1 VISFKDVTVHFT
13 KRDGQPFTA
22 LRDVSFEIPEGE
34 FVALIGPSG
43 CGKTTLLKIVAGL
56 QRASAG
62 AIEID
67 GRVVTSP
74 GPDRALVFQNFVLL
88 PWCDVVTNVAF
99 GLEARG
105 VGKAER
111 IERARAELAKVG
123 LTGFEHHLP
132 HELSGGMQQ
141 RVGIA
146 RALAVNPDT
155 LLMDEPFGALDALTR
170 RVMQRDLA
178 ALWSTEGNRRTA
190 IFVTHSMAEAVFLA
204 DRIVLMNTRPGRVE
218 EIIEVPFRRPRGDDV
233 TRSTEY
239 RDFVDYLSSRLE
251 GMQRSD
257 MGTSGDVAAGS
268 DRAAGNELVAGEGSA

>member
-1 VISFKDVTVHFT
+1 MISYKDVTVHFT
-13 KRDGQPFTA
+13 KRDGESFTA
-22 LRDVSFEIPEGE
+22 LRDVSFEIPDGE

-43 CGKTTLLKIVAGL
+43 CGKTTLLKITAGL

-62 AIEID
+62 AVEID
-67 GRVVTSP
+67 GRAITAP

-105 VGKAER
+105 MGKAQR
-111 IERARAELAKVG
+111 LERARAELAKVG

-146 RALAVNPDT
+146 RALAVEPDT

-178 ALWSTEGNRRTA
+178 ALWGQEGNRRTA
-190 IFVTHSMAEAVFLA
+190 VFVTHSMDEAVFLA

-218 EIIEVPFRRPRGDDV
+218 EIIEVPFERPRTDEV
-233 TRSTEY
+233 LRTTEY

-257 MGTSGDVAAGS
+257 M
-268 DRAAGNELVAGEGSA
+268 VAGEASA

>member
-1 VISFKDVTVHFT
+1 MIDFQDVTVNFT
-13 KRDGQPFTA
+13 KRNGEPFTA
-22 LRDVSFEIPEGE
+22 LQDVSFTIPDGE
-34 FVALIGPSG
+34 FASLIGPSG

-56 QRASAG
+56 QPASSG
-62 AIEID
+62 QIEVD
-67 GRVVTSP
+67 GKKIAAP

-88 PWCDVVTNVAF
+88 PWSDVITNAAF

-111 IERARAELAKVG
+111 LERAAAELAKVG

-146 RALAVNPDT
+146 RALAVDPRI

-178 ALWSTEGNRRTA
+178 ALWSEDGNDRTG
-190 IFVTHSMAEAVFLA
+190 IFVTHSMEEAVFLS
-204 DRIVLMNTRPGRVE
+204 DRIILMNTRPGRVDDV
-218 EIIEVPFRRPRGDDV
+218 IEVPFPRTRTDEV
-233 TRSTEY
+233 TRSSEY

-251 GMQRSD
+251 GMQRDD
-257 MGTSGDVAAGS
+257 MVT
-268 DRAAGNELVAGEGSA
+268 NGEPR

>member
-1 VISFKDVTVHFT
+1 MIAFDDITVEFT
-13 KRDGQPFTA
+13 KRGGEPFTA
-22 LRDVSFEIPEGE
+22 LHDVSFEIPDAE

-56 QRASAG
+56 QPATSG
-62 AIEID
+62 KVEVD
-67 GRVVTSP
+67 GRPIAGP

-88 PWCDVVTNVAF
+88 PWCDVITNAAF

-105 VGKAER
+105 VKKAER
-111 IERARAELAKVG
+111 LERARVELARVG
-123 LTGFEHHLP
+123 LTGFENHLP

-146 RALAVNPDT
+146 RALAVDPSVI
-155 LLMDEPFGALDALTR
+155 LMDEPFGALDALTR
-170 RVMQRDLA
+170 RLMQRDLA
-178 ALWSTEGNRRTA
+178 ALWSEDGNERTA
-190 IFVTHSMAEAVFLA
+190 VFVTHSMSEAVFLA

-218 EIIEVPFRRPRGDDV
+218 DVIAVPFSRPRGDEV
-233 TRSTEY
+233 TRTAEY

-257 MGTSGDVAAGS
+257 IVT
-268 DRAAGNELVAGEGSA
+268 NEASA

>member
-1 VISFKDVTVHFT
+1 MLKFDNVSVTFR
-13 KRDGQPFTA
+13 KRDGQPFQA
-22 LRDVSFEIPEGE
+22 LEDVSFDIADGS

-56 QRASAG
+56 QKATSGRV
-62 AIEID
+62 EID
-67 GRVVTSP
+67 GATITSP

-88 PWCDVVTNVAF
+88 PWYDVITNVAF

-111 IERARAELAKVG
+111 LARAAAELKKVG
-123 LTGFEHHLP
+123 LAGFEHHLP

-146 RALAVNPDT
+146 RALVVEPRII
-155 LLMDEPFGALDALTR
+155 LMDEPFGALDALTR
-170 RVMQRDLA
+170 SVMQRDLA
-178 ALWSTEGNRRTA
+178 AIWSEEGNDRTA
-190 IFVTHSMAEAVFLA
+190 VFVTHSMQEAVFLA

-218 EIIEVPFRRPRGDDV
+218 EVIEVPFERPRGEGV
-233 TRSTEY
+233 TRSAEY

-251 GMQRSD
+251 QMQRTD
-257 MGTSGDVAAGS
+257 MQPT
-268 DRAAGNELVAGEGSA
+268 ELPA

>member
-1 VISFKDVTVHFT
+1 MLTFDQVSVTFT
-13 KRDGQPFTA
+13 KRDGEPFTA
-22 LRDVSFEIPEGE
+22 LQDVSFDIPDGE

-43 CGKTTLLKIVAGL
+43 CGKTTLLKIIAGL
-56 QRASAG
+56 QKASAG
-62 AIEID
+62 GIDID
-67 GRVVTSP
+67 GRRISGP
-74 GPDRALVFQNFVLL
+74 GPDRAMVFQNFVLL
-88 PWCDVVTNVAF
+88 PWYDILTNVAF

-105 VGKAER
+105 VSKSER
-111 IERARAELAKVG
+111 TERARAELERVG

-146 RALAVNPDT
+146 RALAVEPRT
-155 LLMDEPFGALDALTR
+155 ILMDEPFGALDALTR

-178 ALWSTEGNRRTA
+178 DIWSQEGNDRTA
-190 IFVTHSMAEAVFLA
+190 VFVTHSMDEAVFLA

-218 EIIEVPFRRPRGDDV
+218 DVIEVPFPRPRTEQV
-233 TRSTEY
+233 TRTPEY

-257 MGTSGDVAAGS
+257 MALTGD
-268 DRAAGNELVAGEGSA
+268 SA

>member
-1 VISFKDVTVHFT
+1 MLKFNNVSVTFT
-13 KRDGQPFTA
+13 KRGGAPFTA
-22 LRDVSFEIPEGE
+22 LEDVSFEVPDGD

-56 QRASAG
+56 QKSTAG
-62 AIEID
+62 SVEID
-67 GRVVTSP
+67 GSRITAP
-74 GPDRALVFQNFVLL
+74 GPDRALIFQNFVLL
-88 PWCDVVTNVAF
+88 PWYDVVTNAAL

-111 IERARAELAKVG
+111 LKRARAELARVG

-146 RALAVNPDT
+146 RALVVEPQT
-155 LLMDEPFGALDALTR
+155 ILMDEPFGALDAITR

-178 ALWSTEGNRRTA
+178 AIWSEEGNDRTA
-190 IFVTHSMAEAVFLA
+190 VFVTHSMAEAVFLA
-204 DRIVLMNTRPGRVE
+204 DRIVLMNIRPGRVE
-218 EIIEVPFRRPRGDDV
+218 EVIEVPFARPRDDDV
-233 TRSTEY
+233 TRTQDY

-257 MGTSGDVAAGS
+257 MRPTGA
-268 DRAAGNELVAGEGSA
+268 SA

>member
-1 VISFKDVTVHFT
+1 MLTFDSLSVTFT
-13 KRDGQPFTA
+13 KRDGQPFVA
-22 LRDVSFEIPEGE
+22 LQDVTFDIPNGE

-43 CGKTTLLKIVAGL
+43 CGKTTLLKIVGGL
-56 QRASAG
+56 QRATSGSVAV
-62 AIEID
+62 D
-67 GRVVTSP
+67 GDTITGP
-74 GPDRALVFQNFVLL
+74 GHDRALVFQNFVLL
-88 PWCDVVTNVAF
+88 PWYDVITNVAF

-105 VGKAER
+105 VGKTER
-111 IERARAELAKVG
+111 LERAQIELARVG

-146 RALAVNPDT
+146 RALAVEPNT
-155 LLMDEPFGALDALTR
+155 ILMDEPFGALDALTR

-178 ALWSTEGNRRTA
+178 AIWSEEGTDRTA
-190 IFVTHSMAEAVFLA
+190 VFVTHSMDEAVYLA

-218 EIIEVPFRRPRGDDV
+218 EVIPVPFARPRDEDV
-233 TRSTEY
+233 MRSTEY

-257 MGTSGDVAAGS
+257 MALTGGTA
-268 DRAAGNELVAGEGSA
+268 

>member
-1 VISFKDVTVHFT
+1 LATRKKVELMLTFDNVSVTFT
-13 KRDGQPFTA
+13 KRDGEPFTA
-22 LRDVSFEIPEGE
+22 LEDVSFEVPDGE

-43 CGKTTLLKIVAGL
+43 CGKTTLLKIIAGL
-56 QRASAG
+56 QKA
-62 AIEID
+62 
-67 GRVVTSP
+67 TSGSVAVNGSKITPP

-88 PWCDVVTNVAF
+88 PWYDVITNVAF

-105 VGKAER
+105 VGKTER
-111 IERARAELAKVG
+111 LERARAELARVG
-123 LTGFEHHLP
+123 LTGFENHLP

-146 RALAVNPDT
+146 RALAVEPQT
-155 LLMDEPFGALDALTR
+155 ILMDEPFGALDALTR

-178 ALWSTEGNRRTA
+178 AIWSEESNDRTA
-190 IFVTHSMAEAVFLA
+190 VFVTHSMDEAVFLA

-218 EIIEVPFRRPRGDDV
+218 EVIEVPFGRPRSDEV
-233 TRSTEY
+233 TRSQEY

-257 MGTSGDVAAGS
+257 METTGA
-268 DRAAGNELVAGEGSA
+268 SA

>member
-1 VISFKDVTVHFT
+1 MLTFTDVSVTFT
-13 KRDGQPFTA
+13 KRDGEPFVA
-22 LRDVSFEIPEGE
+22 LQDVTFDIPDGE

-43 CGKTTLLKIVAGL
+43 CGKTTLLKIIAGL
-56 QRASAG
+56 QNSTSGQVAVNGHR
-62 AIEID
+62 ID
-67 GRVVTSP
+67 GP

-88 PWCDVVTNVAF
+88 PWYDIITNVAF

-111 IERARAELAKVG
+111 LARAQKELERVG
-123 LTGFEHHLP
+123 LRGFEHHLP

-146 RALAVNPDT
+146 RALAVDPQT
-155 LLMDEPFGALDALTR
+155 ILMDEPFGALDALTR

-178 ALWSTEGNRRTA
+178 AIWSEEGNERTA
-190 IFVTHSMAEAVFLA
+190 VFVTHSMAEAVFLA

-218 EIIEVPFRRPRGDDV
+218 EVITVPFARPRGDDV

-251 GMQRSD
+251 GMQRND
-257 MGTSGDVAAGS
+257 MQTAGIT
-268 DRAAGNELVAGEGSA
+268 A